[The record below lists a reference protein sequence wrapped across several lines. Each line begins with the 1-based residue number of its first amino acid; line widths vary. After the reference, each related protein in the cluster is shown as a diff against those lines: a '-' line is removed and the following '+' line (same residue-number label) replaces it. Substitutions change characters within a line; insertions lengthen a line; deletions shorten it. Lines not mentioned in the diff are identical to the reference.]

1 VYCLLT
7 DGGTALWLPF
17 GKSIMDSATVGVLA
31 LSAYTCAGIA
41 VSIAYW
47 RKTQSS
53 IDYGSLLL
61 SSPFITHEIK
71 VTTPNGWHKKLAPT
85 DELRL
90 VAAYAGLLWPAY
102 LFFCVVFQITKRI
115 AV

>member
-1 VYCLLT
+1 
-7 DGGTALWLPF
+7 
-17 GKSIMDSATVGVLA
+17 MDSATVGVLA
-31 LSAYTCAGIA
+31 FCAYTCAGIA

-71 VTTPNGWHKKLAPT
+71 VYTPNGWHKRLART

-90 VAAYAGLLWPAY
+90 VAASAGLLWPAY
-102 LFFCVVFQITKRI
+102 LFFCVIFQIAKRI

>member
-1 VYCLLT
+1 
-7 DGGTALWLPF
+7 
-17 GKSIMDSATVGVLA
+17 
-31 LSAYTCAGIA
+31 
-41 VSIAYW
+41 
-47 RKTQSS
+47 
-53 IDYGSLLL
+53 LLL

-90 VAAYAGLLWPAY
+90 VAAYAGLLWLAY